1 MRISYENLWKQLE
14 LRGISRKD
22 FRQKSGIGSSTY
34 TKLINNKD
42 VSTSSLMKICEFLD
56 CDLYE
61 VANCIRA
68 EKED

>member
-34 TKLINNKD
+34 PQLINNKD

-61 VANCIRA
+61 VANRIRA